1 MKITIKEQREKTERK
16 TKKKNHIQW
25 QKNNLVRGH
34 SFITS
39 AKKV

>member
-16 TKKKNHIQW
+16 TKKKNQIQW

-34 SFITS
+34 SFNTS